1 MAENAKSSEELIAFV
16 EELKSKWV
24 ATIDALVD
32 PLMIVDLDYTIS
44 KANRSMAEFTEH
56 EDIPDILGKKCYKIF
71 ANQDKPCDGCLMK
84 KASETGK
91 PCNFNLKDV
100 RKKYFEVSSQPVY
113 NSSGKLEGCVQ
124 VYRDRTEAK
133 ALQEQLV
140 QSEKLASIGLL
151 AGGIAHEIN
160 NPLGGILIFSQ
171 MLIKE
176 MPEDSPFYSDVKE
189 IEAATQ
195 RCKGI
200 VERLLDFARAQPS
213 DIHPKEKSPVDVTEA
228 LKSAL
233 RFAKV
238 HSNARKTE
246 ISEDWAEEKFL
257 VMGDR
262 NNLIQLFL
270 NLMQN
275 AFQAMPGGGSL
286 NLRSYKE
293 MRSGVEMGIW
303 EIEDS
308 GIGIDPG
315 HLPRIFD
322 PFFTTKEP
330 GEGTGLGLSICY
342 GICQEAGGVLEAESK
357 INIGTTFRVVLPLYH
372 EQAKQGPKGVSSNP

>member
-1 MAENAKSSEELIAFV
+1 MAENKKSAEELIEFV

-24 ATIDALVD
+24 ATIDALID
-32 PLMIVDLDYTIS
+32 PLMIVSLDYTIT

-56 EDIPDILGKKCYKIF
+56 KDIPDILGKKCYKIF
-71 ANQDKPCDGCLMK
+71 ANRDKPCEGCLMK
-84 KASETGK
+84 KASQTGK
-91 PCNFNLKDV
+91 PCNYNLKDV
-100 RKKYFEVSSQPVY
+100 RKKFFFEVSSQPVY
-113 NSSGKLEGCVQ
+113 SSTGKMEGCVQ

-176 MPEDSPFYSDVKE
+176 MPEDSPFYSDIKE

-200 VERLLDFARAQPS
+200 VERLLDFARSQPS
-213 DIHPKEKSPVDVTEA
+213 DIHPKEKSPIDVTEA

-246 ISEDWAEEKFL
+246 ITERWAKDEDMM

-262 NNLIQLFL
+262 NNFIQLFL

-275 AFQAMPGGGSL
+275 AFQAMPDGGNL
-286 NLRSYKE
+286 VLRSYKE
-293 MRSGVEMGIW
+293 DRGGVEMGIW

-308 GIGIDPG
+308 GIGIEPS

-342 GICQEAGGVLEAESK
+342 GICQEAGGVLEAESE
-357 INIGTTFRVVLPLYH
+357 INQGTTFRVVLPIH
-372 EQAKQGPKGVSSNP
+372 RTPSEGSQTEE